1 MCVCVCV
8 CVCVCLH
15 FCVCAVVFKLFLRAQ
30 SLCVSV
36 SNSVKPLW
44 RLLFLCLG
52 RGLHDKNVWKRT
64 FALMHACHRCN
75 AAILHVH
82 ALICVQLL
90 WINAFMLCANWVY
103 FHYSCACSVCAHCFS
118 LAITVAPFRK
128 GSTFAARWRLQC
140 AILHT
145 GGVTFLLFQKDAT
158 WVGVNIW
165 RDMTHEVQREQWS
178 RSNLSSK

>member
-8 CVCVCLH
+8 YIS
-15 FCVCAVVFKLFLRAQ
+15 VCAVVFKLFLRAQ

-90 WINAFMLCANWVY
+90 
-103 FHYSCACSVCAHCFS
+103 
-118 LAITVAPFRK
+118 
-128 GSTFAARWRLQC
+128 
-140 AILHT
+140 
-145 GGVTFLLFQKDAT
+145 
-158 WVGVNIW
+158 
-165 RDMTHEVQREQWS
+165 
-178 RSNLSSK
+178 